1 MASLRSVLSSLSAML
16 RPSRTASPARPTPAA
31 EPGRAG
37 PGATQQVDPRSLGR
51 IRTSYEPRLDGDAD
65 PGEIV
70 WTWVPYEEADGRGKD
85 RPVLVVASEPG
96 GTVLAVAL
104 TSQEHPGRPEYLA
117 IGSGDWDGRHRP
129 SFVRIDRVFR
139 LHQSGMRREGAAL
152 DARPYETVRRALSAR
167 YGWR

>member
-1 MASLRSVLSSLSAML
+1 MASRILSAL
-16 RPSRTASPARPTPAA
+16 SRLFAPKARPPERTDA
-31 EPGRAG
+31 ELSPGRS
-37 PGATQQVDPRSLGR
+37 GAAATVQVDPRGLGR
-51 IRTSYEPRLDGDAD
+51 IRTSYNPSTDGDAD

-85 RPVLVVASEPG
+85 RPVLVVAAEPSG
-96 GTVLAVAL
+96 SVLAVAL
-104 TSQEHPGRPEYLA
+104 TSQEHPGRPDYLP

-139 LHQSGMRREGAAL
+139 VQQAGMRREAAAL
-152 DARPYETVRRALSAR
+152 DRSRFLAVRDALNAR